1 MRILAGV
8 RKKLGDYESGVK
20 CMRGI
25 DVGIAGPIDCQLHVS
40 MRAGGADHLGYLL
53 HELPEVYSLAV
64 DGPRQGSVELRRDL
78 RARDD
83 FVEQHADLIGREGSA
98 ALGNSVALKANDTA
112 QAGQVVRDPVVGFGQ
127 PDAPLVDLNLH
138 FSFPL
143 IKHCASKGREST
155 KL

>member
-40 MRAGGADHLGYLL
+40 MRTEGADHLGYLF

-64 DGPRQGSVELRRDL
+64 DGPRQGSVEFRRDL
-78 RARDD
+78 DARDD
-83 FVEQHADLIGREGSA
+83 LHATAAYRRDLVRRLGRATIVEARQCRA
-98 ALGNSVALKANDTA
+98 
-112 QAGQVVRDPVVGFGQ
+112 
-127 PDAPLVDLNLH
+127 
-138 FSFPL
+138 
-143 IKHCASKGREST
+143 
-155 KL
+155 